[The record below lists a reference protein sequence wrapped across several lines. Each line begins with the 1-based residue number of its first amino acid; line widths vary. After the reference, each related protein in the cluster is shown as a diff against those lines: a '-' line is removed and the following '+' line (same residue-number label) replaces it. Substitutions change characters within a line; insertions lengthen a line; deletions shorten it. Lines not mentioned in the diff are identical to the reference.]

1 MRLKCCLCGKP
12 TQPFAFIGAM
22 AVGPKCAQRAGL
34 TPKKTKRGSA
44 IRFAKPGKREQ
55 GPTTIDM
62 FDLLEDQNAILPTL
76 ATQGT

>member
-34 TPKKTKRGSA
+34 TPKKTKKGA
-44 IRFAKPGKREQ
+44 QIRFAKPVKRER
-55 GPTTIDM
+55 GAETIDM
-62 FDLLEDQNAILPTL
+62 FDALEDE
-76 ATQGT
+76 

>member
-12 TQPFAFIGAM
+12 TKPFAFIGAM

-34 TPKKTKRGSA
+34 TPKTTKRGSA

-62 FDLLEDQNAILPTL
+62 FDLLKDDDGSHPTIS
-76 ATQGT
+76 T